1 MSAKKPAG
9 NARRSVPAADP
20 SARIRFDE
28 PQPLPIKLILMV
40 GGGVLLVAA
49 IAFVGLYKLN
59 VKEVDNSPPEVKLG
73 IGDKGRLAPQTAPA
87 PVAMT
92 PVAPSAAASLPGTR
106 VEQDGAVVVV
116 EPNQCTYLKLH
127 LQNLAEMAGGADSAL
142 QEWVRAKQAS
152 ARERMAVMGC

>member
-1 MSAKKPAG
+1 MSVKKPSASANKTAPG
-9 NARRSVPAADP
+9 VDP

-28 PQPLPIKLILMV
+28 PQPLPIKLIAMV

-59 VKEVDNSPPEVKLG
+59 VKKVDNTPPVPTLG
-73 IGDKGRLAPQTAPA
+73 ISDKGPLNKQPAPA
-87 PVAMT
+87 AMT

-106 VEQDGAVVVV
+106 VEPDGAVVVV

-127 LQNLAEMAGGADSAL
+127 LQNLAEMTGNASDAAL
-142 QEWVRAKQAS
+142 QEWVRAKQTA

>member
-1 MSAKKPAG
+1 MSVKKPGSTAKKSAPG
-9 NARRSVPAADP
+9 VDP

-28 PQPLPIKLILMV
+28 PQPLPIKLMV
-40 GGGVLLVAA
+40 MVAGGVLLVAA

-59 VKEVDNSPPEVKLG
+59 VKKVDNTPPVPTLG
-73 IGDKGRLAPQTAPA
+73 IPDKGALNQPA
-87 PVAMT
+87 PTAMT

-106 VEQDGAVVVV
+106 VEPDGAVVVV

-127 LQNLAEMAGGADSAL
+127 LQNLAEMTGNAPDAAL
-142 QEWVRAKQAS
+142 QEWVRAKQSA